1 MEAKQARANRC
12 GQAVAAYSDD
22 LLESN
27 LIDLLADAMH
37 WCDFN
42 GLDFHILLMRA
53 GSHYL
58 AELRQ
63 PSPGRSEP

>member
-1 MEAKQARANRC
+1 MEPNDIRAERC
-12 GQAVAAYSDD
+12 DKAIDAYGND
-22 LLESN
+22 LPESN
-27 LIDLLADAMH
+27 LIDFLADAMH
-37 WCDFN
+37 YCDVT

-63 PSPGRSEP
+63 PHQERISQ